1 MVECWHENADRR
13 PSFAEIHH
21 RLQGWQVLSPVQSAQ
36 HPSNRAG
43 SSSHSGR
50 YEIFFDLMMID

>member
-1 MVECWHENADRR
+1 
-13 PSFAEIHH
+13 
-21 RLQGWQVLSPVQSAQ
+21 VQSAQ